1 MNQDLVGVDFNSS
14 LTVVLPK
21 LPEAACYAPHLAG
34 GSREGMVAMVPIRA
48 SVPQNHR
55 LGQRK
60 VCSHCGPK
68 EPDVT
73 GAAPRCG
80 AWMSGGAGSP
90 PLPAP

>member
-14 LTVVLPK
+14 LPVVLPK
-21 LPEAACYAPHLAG
+21 LPGAAHYAPQLSG
-34 GSREGMVAMVPIRA
+34 GSREGMVAMAPIRA
-48 SVPQNHR
+48 SVPQNHL

-60 VCSHCGPK
+60 VRSHCGQK

-80 AWMSGGAGSP
+80 ARRSGSAG
-90 PLPAP
+90 